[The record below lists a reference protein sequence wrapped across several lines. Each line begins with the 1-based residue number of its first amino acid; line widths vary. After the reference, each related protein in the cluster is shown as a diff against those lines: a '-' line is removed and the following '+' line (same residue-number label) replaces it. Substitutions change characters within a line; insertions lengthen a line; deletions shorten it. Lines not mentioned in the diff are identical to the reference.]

1 MHLNHVATPY
11 ILRIN
16 MKKQGKL
23 TMNIRPAT
31 ADDAGTIFGFI
42 KELAEYEQA
51 LECVEASQQDI
62 IDSLFTEQAT
72 AKALICEYNGQAIGY
87 AVYFFNYSTWLGKN
101 GLYLEDLYVTPAHR
115 GVGAGKSLMQ
125 FLAKLAVE
133 QHCGRFEW
141 SVLDWNQPAIDFYQY
156 IGAKEQSE
164 WRTYRLTGG
173 ALFKFAEG

>member
-1 MHLNHVATPY
+1 M
-11 ILRIN
+11 
-16 MKKQGKL
+16 
-23 TMNIRPAT
+23 
-31 ADDAGTIFGFI
+31 
-42 KELAEYEQA
+42 
-51 LECVEASQQDI
+51 
-62 IDSLFTEQAT
+62 
-72 AKALICEYNGQAIGY
+72 
-87 AVYFFNYSTWLGKN
+87 
-101 GLYLEDLYVTPAHR
+101 EDLYVTPAHR

-164 WRTYRLTGG
+164 WRTYRLTGE